1 MPLLTDQLRSGL
13 RDAFADRLDR
23 ALELRLVVSAH
34 ATDPDRKGC
43 LSCDA
48 ARELMEDV
56 VAAAPERLSLTV
68 VDLDANPSDP
78 RAEGVSATPTL
89 LISESGQPAR
99 IRYQGLPSGYE
110 FATVVDAIARA
121 SKSDAG
127 IKPANAARVEK
138 LGAPVEIMV
147 FVTPSCPYCPA
158 AATLA
163 QRLALATSNVTALTV
178 EATEF
183 PELSQ
188 QHNVSGVPRIV
199 VNRDGSFVGAL
210 PEDRYV
216 SEVVR
221 LAGHAA

>member
-1 MPLLTDQLRSGL
+1 MPLLTDQLRSEL
-13 RDAFADRLDR
+13 REAFANHLERP
-23 ALELRLVVSAH
+23 LELRLVVSAQ
-34 ATDPDRKGC
+34 ATDSDPEGC

-68 VDLDANPSDP
+68 VDLNANPSDS

-121 SKSDAG
+121 SASDAG
-127 IKPANAARVEK
+127 IKPANASLVEK

-163 QRLALATSNVTALTV
+163 QRLALADL
-178 EATEF
+178 
-183 PELSQ
+183 Q
-188 QHNVSGVPRIV
+188 
-199 VNRDGSFVGAL
+199 RDRA
-210 PEDRYV
+210 DR
-216 SEVVR
+216 R
-221 LAGHAA
+221 GD